1 MVYESEN
8 ELVGR
13 SRHVDPQG
21 RIRLTAGVGAL
32 SPRVSK
38 NIVSD
43 WSAGAKKLG
52 GPPLRL
58 LYIFQRDGPNAVT

>member
-32 SPRVSK
+32 AQRVEEHCFGLG
-38 NIVSD
+38 
-43 WSAGAKKLG
+43 WRREEAG

-58 LYIFQRDGPNAVT
+58 L